1 MLGLPSAALG
11 IMASNWMSGTPAV
24 TCGTELGDPGA
35 TPHTKSA
42 TTALIATPLAAPG
55 YWVEVH
61 ISGTFVTGTDTSA
74 LCDIMYDP
82 AGGTAWSVL
91 IPNLICGYRILGAAT
106 AVQGASYYFPLFV
119 PRGSS
124 IGARWQSIVA
134 SPIAGTRARV
144 AVTVAGGFTK
154 PPFWYGTMV
163 TAVGVATASSAG
175 LDINPGSTGTYSA
188 WTSIGGATNPKF
200 GYTTL
205 GAQGSATTHTADVY
219 FVQWGYASTQLPNA
233 QVRFG
238 YTTAEVLVQY
248 PPSSGVWNTVPPA
261 TQMQV
266 RATGSDATSEDP
278 SVIVYG
284 VS

>member
-1 MLGLPSAALG
+1 MLGIPSYAFGVVAE
-11 IMASNWMSGTPAV
+11 NWMTGTPTA
-24 TCGTELGDPGA
+24 TPGTILGDPGA

-42 TTALIATPLAAPG
+42 TTALIGTGIAQPAYL
-55 YWVEVH
+55 VH
-61 ISGTFVTGTDTSA
+61 VAMSGTSATGVDTSA

-82 AGGTAWSVL
+82 AGGTSWSVL
-91 IPNLICGYRILGAAT
+91 IPNLICGYRAISAAT
-106 AVQGASYYFPLFV
+106 FTSASGYWFPLYV

-134 SPIAGTRARV
+134 SPAAGTRVRIQI
-144 AVTVAGGFTK
+144 TLFGG
-154 PPFWYGTMV
+154 PSSPGFWYGTKV
-163 TAVGVATASSAG
+163 TDVGTSTAASAG

-188 WTSIGGATNPKF
+188 WTSIGGTSNPAF
-200 GYTTL
+200 GFVTI
-205 GAQGSATTHTADVY
+205 GFQGSVTLHTADIY
-219 FVQWGYASTQLPNA
+219 HVQYGFGSTQIPGA

-238 YTTAEVLVQY
+238 YTTAEILSSY
-248 PPSSGVWNTVPPA
+248 PEHFGCFVDVPGG

-278 SVIVYG
+278 SVALYG